1 MSTIDTTISEP
12 AAHTNGAP
20 SEDYW
25 SESRDQLKRI
35 VADVHNTTLAGAEK
49 LEKSIS
55 DDHLA
60 PILEAFGK
68 AAAVHETL
76 QQEIKIALEQGTGV
90 TWEQVLKYRR
100 GTMEQVVKPLNAR
113 LGVQVS
119 EQVYKSFRMLF
130 TDLRSSI
137 EEIPATLVIPEPP
150 NLFAP
155 RPSDAAWTRLRKLQV
170 RSGKTMRVFRYGV
183 INGFRSIAGR
193 PKLILPIP
201 QQEVNLRELL
211 RYHVK
216 VRVPNVFTET
226 FNAIHSFLTKH
237 IAAFERAQTQ
247 WTYLMLDL
255 ELDIAEP
262 DHHLDA
268 LDSWLDLDNTPKR
281 YSDPEWAKNL
291 LSAITGL
298 HTCIEE
304 IAALDVPTLRVD
316 TALFETCAQNLYIDF
331 KHSDTF
337 LLHDRSI
344 PESGDQVVSQLGHAT
359 GFWKTWYREASN
371 RLSLNTKLHEL
382 RDFLLRRQ
390 RGLLTSIANASIIP
404 ILHSFDQLRTT
415 FARVQ
420 DEVTQICSNPTNVDN
435 EAKVRAELEVRHKQI
450 SRQFKQILND
460 VTNLLRAGQALEEPG
475 TVFWNDLHRF
485 IDGLAEQIEVHETR
499 QYPISEQE
507 SVHHQYQIQ
516 LREIVQSALLKSF
529 PEQLTK
535 SAKALQKA
543 VIHTWE
549 ETQQVEYM
557 VDYNIKAAFAEMLD
571 EQEKQETTDPTQQ
584 PITTET
590 EEPVAVAQE
599 LITTG
604 LGRSTEKLTDLAREL
619 HGPWINLTN
628 KAAEAIK
635 VYSVDILHNVLEE
648 DHMNDGWTNFK
659 MRVSRSFKKMLQAGE
674 QQWTR
679 FKLWVQH
686 IIKVGQRRAR
696 QLIKKGQSA
705 VGVVDQSEDQ
715 WLSTLELASDI
726 DTLHKRLPLVYRRL
740 FSLKPLAD
748 LDLLEGRKLDVAF
761 VKKHYAQWQKSQ
773 TGPLLLSM
781 PDGSGRTSFMNVLTR
796 SIFEGANVQPL
807 TFSRRVPHEN
817 AFAAQVAEALS
828 IPVTDDMTLESL
840 EAQIIETPRT
850 PEPIVLVIDRFEH
863 LLLCSPGGHSLIERV
878 LIFMSRTDNLIYW
891 VINVSAHAWHF
902 LEKTMS
908 PSSGFISAYRVT
920 NLQRQALEDIILKR
934 HHRSGMSLHF
944 RQNTASQSWF
954 DFTGSGSQ
962 KNQQEAHRT
971 AFFDKL
977 YRLSGQNIL
986 LALLYWLRAVEFDTE
1001 EDTLFVNGIQPIN
1014 FSFLET
1020 LDLPRAFTLKSF
1032 LTHGTLT
1039 LEEHMRVF
1047 KLSET
1052 ESTFILESLLNLRII
1067 EPAGTALEDGIHFRI
1082 EKDQPYR
1089 LHPLIV
1095 HPVLEFLTKKHIVY

>member
-1 MSTIDTTISEP
+1 MSNTDTIAEP
-12 AAHTNGAP
+12 TSQTNGAAP
-20 SEDYW
+20 ENYW
-25 SESRDQLKRI
+25 TETRDQLKRV
-35 VADVHNTTLAGAEK
+35 VADVHNTTVDGAEK

-55 DDHLA
+55 DDHLS

-68 AAAVHETL
+68 AAAVHNTL
-76 QQEIKIALEQGTGV
+76 QQEIKTALEQGEGV

-100 GTMEQVVKPLNAR
+100 GAMEQVLKPLNAR

-119 EQVYKSFRMLF
+119 EQVYKSFLKLF

-137 EEIPATLVIPEPP
+137 ANMPATQQIPEPP

-155 RPSDAAWTRLRKLQV
+155 SPSDAAWTRLRKMQV
-170 RSGKTMRVFRYGV
+170 RSGKHMRAARYG
-183 INGFRSIAGR
+183 IGNGFRKLVGR
-193 PKLILPIP
+193 PAINTPIP
-201 QQEVNLRELL
+201 QQEVKLQELL

-226 FNAIHSFLTKH
+226 FNAIHGFLTKH

-255 ELDIAEP
+255 ELEVAEP
-262 DHHLDA
+262 DHQLDA
-268 LDSWLDLDNTPKR
+268 LDAWLSLEKAAQR
-281 YSDPEWAKNL
+281 YNDPNWAKSL
-291 LSAITGL
+291 LNAITGL
-298 HTCIEE
+298 HSCIEE
-304 IAALDVPTLRVD
+304 IAALEVPTLQVD
-316 TALFETCAQNLYIDF
+316 TGLLETCAQNLYVDF
-331 KHSDTF
+331 KHSGTF
-337 LLHDRSI
+337 LLRDRAI
-344 PESGDQVVSQLGHAT
+344 PESSDQVVSQLGHAT

-371 RLSLNTKLHEL
+371 RLNLNTKLHEL

-390 RGLLTSIANASIIP
+390 KGLLGSIAKASVIP
-404 ILHSFDQLRTT
+404 ILKSFDQLRDT
-415 FARVQ
+415 FLRVQ
-420 DEVTQICSNPTNVDN
+420 EEVIQICSGPAGEQD
-435 EAKVRAELEVRHKQI
+435 EAKIRAELEVRHQQI
-450 SRQFKQILND
+450 TGQFKRILND

-485 IDGLAEQIEVHETR
+485 IEGLPEQVEVHETS

-507 SVHHQYQIQ
+507 SIHHQYQIE

-535 SAKALQKA
+535 CAKALQKA

-571 EQEKQETTDPTQQ
+571 EQEKQDITDATQ
-584 PITTET
+584 PALTAEPDD
-590 EEPVAVAQE
+590 PVALAQE
-599 LITTG
+599 LITAG
-604 LGRSTEKLTDLAREL
+604 LGRSTEKLTELAKGL
-619 HGPWINLTN
+619 HGPWINLAD
-628 KAAEAIK
+628 KASAAIK

-648 DHMNDGWTNFK
+648 DHMNNRWTNFK
-659 MRVSRSFKKMLQAGE
+659 MKVTRSFKKMIQSGE
-674 QQWTR
+674 NQLSRFQQTLADVVKR
-679 FKLWVQH
+679 
-686 IIKVGQRRAR
+686 GRRRTR
-696 QLIKKGQSA
+696 QLIKKGQTA

-715 WLSTLELASDI
+715 WLSTLDLASDI

-781 PDGSGRTSFMNVLTR
+781 PDGSGRTSFMNVLIR
-796 SIFEGANVQPL
+796 SIFEGANVQPISL
-807 TFSRRVPHEN
+807 SRRVPDDT
-817 AFAAQVAEALS
+817 AFAHQVAEALG
-828 IPVTDDMTLESL
+828 IPVSEDLTLASL
-840 EAQIIETPRT
+840 EAHIIATPRKQ
-850 PEPIVLVIDRFEH
+850 EPLVLVIDRFEH

-934 HHRSGMSLHF
+934 HHRSGMNLQF
-944 RQNTASQSWF
+944 RPTIASKTWLDFASRGSEQS
-954 DFTGSGSQ
+954 
-962 KNQQEAHRT
+962 QQDAHRA

-986 LALLYWLRAVEFDTE
+986 LALLYWLRAVEFDAE

-1039 LEEHMRVF
+1039 LTEHMRVF

-1052 ESTFILESLLNLRII
+1052 DSTFILESLLNLRII
-1067 EPAGTALEDGIHFRI
+1067 EPSGAGLEDGIHFRI